1 MYFCKNFQKYMPNSE
16 INGILAPPE
25 AFLVYKNP
33 IIIKHFYIMKKLL
46 LLLGVALFTASCTTT
61 VKTAKTADSSAQ
73 LLSATVADLEVSPE
87 RITYTMVPKKTIRR
101 GGEANV
107 KQAAEQEALLKYGNA
122 DVLVDAEYSIAKTS
136 YFIFGSKISSIT
148 VTGRPAKYTN
158 FHSLNDS
165 VWCNRAFRE
174 GYKNQTKKSGES
186 VLRGLFRR

>member
-1 MYFCKNFQKYMPNSE
+1 MGFLLRRKR
-16 INGILAPPE
+16 
-25 AFLVYKNP
+25 FLVYKNP
-33 IIIKHFYIMKKLL
+33 IIIYTFYIMKKLL

-122 DVLVDAEYSIAKTS
+122 DVLVDAEYTIAKTS
-136 YFIFGSKISSIT
+136 YFIFGSKIASIT

>member
-1 MYFCKNFQKYMPNSE
+1 M
-16 INGILAPPE
+16 G
-25 AFLVYKNP
+25 FLLRRKWFSLIRIRL
-33 IIIKHFYIMKKLL
+33 IIYTFYIMKKLL

-87 RITYTMVPKKTIRR
+87 RITYTMVPSKAVLR

-122 DVLVDAEYSIAKTS
+122 DVLVDAEYSISKTS
-136 YFIFGSKISSIT
+136 YFIFGSKISTIT
-148 VTGRPAKYTN
+148 VTGRPAKYKN
-158 FHSLNDS
+158 FRSLSDD
-165 VWCNRAFRE
+165 VWCNPAFRE

-186 VLRGLFRR
+186 VLKGLFRR